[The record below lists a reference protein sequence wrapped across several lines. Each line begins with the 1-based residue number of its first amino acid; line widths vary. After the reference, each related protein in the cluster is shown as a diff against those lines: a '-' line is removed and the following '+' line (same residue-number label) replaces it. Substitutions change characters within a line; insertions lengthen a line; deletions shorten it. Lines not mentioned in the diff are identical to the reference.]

1 MDVRDPPP
9 PTLKYRIQYLIRR
22 KPMIKKT
29 LLLLL
34 FSNSLSYAES
44 TAADEV
50 VLRKLNIEITSA
62 EDKGDIKKLE
72 SVLASQIGFRRANG
86 IVIGKE
92 QFLKDVK
99 PRDATKTEIESIQFF
114 GKNRALVT
122 CIVKMK
128 IDKQDAKFH
137 NVRLFIREGSE
148 WKLLGW
154 ANERL

>member
-1 MDVRDPPP
+1 
-9 PTLKYRIQYLIRR
+9 
-22 KPMIKKT
+22 MIKKA

-34 FSNSLSYAES
+34 FLNSLSYAES
-44 TAADEV
+44 TATDEAA
-50 VLRKLNIEITSA
+50 LKKLNIEITTA

-72 SVLASQIGFRRANG
+72 SFLAPQIGFRRANG
-86 IVIGKE
+86 MVIGKE

-99 PRDATKTEIESIQFF
+99 PREPTKTEIETIQFF

-122 CIVKMK
+122 CVVTMK